1 MNHQI
6 LVMWCSAMDGIRLE
20 DLQGEIVRQRLNLHP
35 AMIAHHQPQAD
46 GWGSWTAGGVSA
58 ALQESGIE
66 PLDFCRHFGIG
77 GLDAWLGPGLS
88 QATIPLEQQVP
99 VTGWLEVHGWRRPWS
114 WRGICRIC
122 SSRGIE
128 ESMVPGMFG
137 LSWPDE
143 WKGTVP
149 PEEWDRI
156 NHHLRS
162 VGWSGP

>member
-1 MNHQI
+1 MEH
-6 LVMWCSAMDGIRLE
+6 LGKGKWLSAMDNIQLE
-20 DLQGEIVRQRLNLHP
+20 DLQAEIVRQRLNLHP
-35 AMIAHHQPQAD
+35 AMVALHQPQAD

-58 ALQESGIE
+58 ALMDMGIE
-66 PLDFCRHFGIG
+66 PLEFCRCFGIV
-77 GLDAWLGPGLS
+77 GLDAWLGPGLAQVS
-88 QATIPLEQQVP
+88 IPVEQQGP
-99 VTGWLEVHGWRRPWS
+99 VTEWLEEQGWRRPWS

-156 NHHLRS
+156 DHHLRS